1 MCRLVKG
8 INVSQMPLVP
18 WVVRA
23 MNFLP
28 SWSQIWLSWNGN
40 LHSGNWVRGRD
51 LQGQGSELIIKPWVR
66 WETEFQS
73 CKPACGYLLFV
84 CMGGREGG
92 TWVTLGMLFS
102 FCDAY

>member
-1 MCRLVKG
+1 MKLCRLVKG
-8 INVSQMPLVP
+8 INVNQMPLVP

-66 WETEFQS
+66 WETVSVLQTCLWVLAFCVYGWERGGDL
-73 CKPACGYLLFV
+73 GYIGNAVLF
-84 CMGGREGG
+84 
-92 TWVTLGMLFS
+92 L
-102 FCDAY
+102 